1 MKKIT
6 KGLLSLIFLLG
17 SIFLFTKGSQATTLN
32 KTRLE
37 NKKESSLILKHHRDL
52 KKADMI
58 TWSWE
63 SDRESGRNHW
73 SHWSH
78 WSHSSHYSHY
88 SSRY

>member
-1 MKKIT
+1 MRKIT
-6 KGLLSLIFLLG
+6 KGLLSFLFLLG
-17 SIFLFTKGSQATTLN
+17 SLFLLTKGSQATTLN
-32 KTRLE
+32 KTSLE

-58 TWSWE
+58 AWSWE

-73 SHWSH
+73 SH
-78 WSHSSHYSHY
+78 SSHYSHY